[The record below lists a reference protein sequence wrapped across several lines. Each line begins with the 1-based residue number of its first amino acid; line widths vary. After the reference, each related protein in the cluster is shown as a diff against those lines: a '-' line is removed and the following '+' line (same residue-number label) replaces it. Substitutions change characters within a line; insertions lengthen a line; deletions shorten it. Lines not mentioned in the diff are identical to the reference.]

1 MANAPLTADRFAAAL
16 VECVL
21 PSDTNRDRP
30 VVLACD
36 DEMAEQ
42 ATRPLG
48 IDASDAVDALT
59 ACCTARWGITTERG
73 IYAVKSELERWH
85 WMDAPRP
92 APALLVLLAL
102 WTIAANRMD
111 SNEEGRAHGYYRDA
125 AVQPGAPRRVTDAI
139 LRSGSLVLA
148 NIRGSGRRCE
158 EAVSRVGVGRSW
170 RLPGS
175 MAGRLSAEHLC
186 DGHLTGRL
194 AKSIVDAC
202 AFGSCVCSASS
213 VRRGR

>member
-125 AVQPGAPRRVTDAI
+125 AVQPELPEESRTRSYALVHSS
-139 LRSGSLVLA
+139 LRIFVGLDVVARKPS
-148 NIRGSGRRCE
+148 
-158 EAVSRVGVGRSW
+158 AVSAWVGVGDFQDRW
-170 RLPGS
+170 LGGCLQNTCV
-175 MAGRLSAEHLC
+175 MA
-186 DGHLTGRL
+186 T
-194 AKSIVDAC
+194 
-202 AFGSCVCSASS
+202 
-213 VRRGR
+213 

>member
-21 PSDTNRDRP
+21 PSETNRDRP

-42 ATRPLG
+42 ATRLLG

-85 WMDAPRP
+85 CSSYLRCGRSPRTGWTRTRRAAPTATTATRQFNP
-92 APALLVLLAL
+92 ELPEESRTRSYALVH
-102 WTIAANRMD
+102 
-111 SNEEGRAHGYYRDA
+111 SS
-125 AVQPGAPRRVTDAI
+125 
-139 LRSGSLVLA
+139 LRIFVGLDVVARKPSAVLA
-148 NIRGSGRRCE
+148 W
-158 EAVSRVGVGRSW
+158 VGVGDFQDRW
-170 RLPGS
+170 LGGCLQNTCV
-175 MAGRLSAEHLC
+175 MA
-186 DGHLTGRL
+186 T
-194 AKSIVDAC
+194 
-202 AFGSCVCSASS
+202 
-213 VRRGR
+213 